1 MTKILD
7 VFRNNTRAIYRGF
20 LFALTVCLVVYF
32 FPKEGKFQYEFQKG
46 KPWLHENLIAPF
58 DFAIQKSKEDVEQL
72 RLEINEGSKLHFYYV
87 DSIYKAHEKN
97 LAVDINTEVQKARA
111 NGLNVDSVSSLT
123 DMVSLAQGVLFQ
135 VYEKGILQQ
144 NNVNIGNRQE
154 IVLVANNVG
163 ESIRLNNVY
172 TISSAT
178 NFVENYTYGSNFI
191 EGIITPVL
199 IEHLE
204 HNVFYDEETTQKV
217 LQDRLVNLPT
227 TKGMVQKGEIVIFR
241 GALVDDDKFLVLS
254 SLKQEYEDQ
263 IWTKSSYNWI
273 LLSQLLLTGVTLMVL
288 FLFIKQY
295 RKEIYEDTSK
305 LTFILMNI
313 ILMVLMATAM
323 IKIDAEMLYLI
334 PFCILPLILRAFFD
348 TRLALFTHL
357 VTVLIIGFLAPNGF
371 EFVFLQ
377 LIAGIMSILT
387 VVSMYK
393 RADLFITAAK
403 ITLIYIISYFAMAIL
418 QEGSIDQLQPVIFG
432 LFIANG
438 VLTLFA
444 YPLIYAF
451 ERIFGL
457 VSDISLLELS
467 DTNNPLLKELAQ
479 KAPGTFQHSLQVA
492 NLAEEII
499 AKLDGNALLVRTA
512 ALYHDIGKM
521 NNPLYFIENQ
531 TTGFNPHDE
540 LSFAESAEMIISHVS
555 DGIKLAKKNKL
566 PDRIIDFIRTHHGTS
581 MVQYFYRQYLKNFPE
596 EVIDKDKFSYKG
608 PKPFSKET
616 AVLMMSDAVEAASRS
631 LKEPNAENIDK
642 LVEGIL
648 ESQMKEG
655 QFENVDIT
663 MRNFKEI
670 KKIFKK
676 KLKSIYHVR
685 IEYPE

>member
-263 IWTKSSYNWI
+263 IWTKSSY
-273 LLSQLLLTGVTLMVL
+273 
-288 FLFIKQY
+288 
-295 RKEIYEDTSK
+295 
-305 LTFILMNI
+305 
-313 ILMVLMATAM
+313 
-323 IKIDAEMLYLI
+323 
-334 PFCILPLILRAFFD
+334 
-348 TRLALFTHL
+348 
-357 VTVLIIGFLAPNGF
+357 
-371 EFVFLQ
+371 
-377 LIAGIMSILT
+377 
-387 VVSMYK
+387 
-393 RADLFITAAK
+393 
-403 ITLIYIISYFAMAIL
+403 
-418 QEGSIDQLQPVIFG
+418 
-432 LFIANG
+432 
-438 VLTLFA
+438 
-444 YPLIYAF
+444 
-451 ERIFGL
+451 
-457 VSDISLLELS
+457 
-467 DTNNPLLKELAQ
+467 
-479 KAPGTFQHSLQVA
+479 
-492 NLAEEII
+492 
-499 AKLDGNALLVRTA
+499 
-512 ALYHDIGKM
+512 
-521 NNPLYFIENQ
+521 
-531 TTGFNPHDE
+531 
-540 LSFAESAEMIISHVS
+540 
-555 DGIKLAKKNKL
+555 
-566 PDRIIDFIRTHHGTS
+566 
-581 MVQYFYRQYLKNFPE
+581 
-596 EVIDKDKFSYKG
+596 
-608 PKPFSKET
+608 
-616 AVLMMSDAVEAASRS
+616 
-631 LKEPNAENIDK
+631 
-642 LVEGIL
+642 
-648 ESQMKEG
+648 
-655 QFENVDIT
+655 
-663 MRNFKEI
+663 
-670 KKIFKK
+670 
-676 KLKSIYHVR
+676 
-685 IEYPE
+685 